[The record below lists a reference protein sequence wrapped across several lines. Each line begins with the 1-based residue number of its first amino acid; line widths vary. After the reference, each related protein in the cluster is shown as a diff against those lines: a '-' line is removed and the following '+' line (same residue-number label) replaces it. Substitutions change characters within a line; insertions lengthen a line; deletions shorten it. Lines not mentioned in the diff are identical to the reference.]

1 MSELR
6 KLQLIEKDMLDYF
19 VEICNENGIEYWIDF
34 GTLLGAVRYKGF
46 IPWDDDIDIGM
57 DRKSYNK
64 LLSIYKNYE
73 DHPEIS
79 IEFFKN
85 RLIKIFS
92 KKNYVLDDKLEKGK
106 ITIDI
111 FPFDYY
117 SNIKLMKFIDKYFI
131 NLTSERNE
139 KGKKKFNLKNISKF
153 WRSQILRK
161 IFRKKFFLK
170 FIISDKEP
178 LYVGRGLDAHFNLV
192 LLAFDDFYPL
202 KKIEFEGGLYTVPSN
217 YDAYLREIYG
227 DYLKIPPESERE
239 SHHSINKII

>member
-19 VEICNENGIEYWIDF
+19 VEICNENGIEYWLDF
-34 GTLLGAVRYKGF
+34 GTLLGAVRHKGF

-227 DYLKIPPESERE
+227 DYLKIPLNLKE
-239 SHHSINKII
+239 NLIIQ

>member
-1 MSELR
+1 MTELR
-6 KLQLIEKDMLDYF
+6 KLQLIEKEILSQF
-19 VEICNENGIEYWIDF
+19 VEICNENGVEYWLDF
-34 GTLLGAVRYKGF
+34 GTLLGAVRHQGF

-57 DRKSYNK
+57 DRKNYNK

-79 IEFFKN
+79 MEFLKN
-85 RLIKIFS
+85 RRLKVFS
-92 KKNYVLDDKLEKGK
+92 KKNYIINDKLEKKK

-131 NLTSERNE
+131 NLTSERDG

-161 IFRKKFFLK
+161 IFRKKFFLN
-170 FIISDKEP
+170 FIISNKKP

-192 LLAFDDFYPL
+192 LLEFDEFYPL
-202 KKIEFEGGLYTVPSN
+202 KKLEFEGKLYNVPSN
-217 YDAYLREIYG
+217 YDTYLKEIYG

-239 SHHSINKII
+239 YHHSISKII

>member
-19 VEICNENGIEYWIDF
+19 VEICNENGIEYWLDF
-34 GTLLGAVRYKGF
+34 GTLLGAVRHKGF

-92 KKNYVLDDKLEKGK
+92 KKNYVLDDKLEKEK

>member
-19 VEICNENGIEYWIDF
+19 VEICNENGIEYWLDF
-34 GTLLGAVRYKGF
+34 GTLLGAVRHKGF

-161 IFRKKFFLK
+161 IFRKNFFLK

>member
-19 VEICNENGIEYWIDF
+19 VEICNENGIEYWLDF
-34 GTLLGAVRYKGF
+34 GTLLGAVRHKGF

-92 KKNYVLDDKLEKGK
+92 KKNYVLDDKLEKEK

-202 KKIEFEGGLYTVPSN
+202 KKIEFEGELYTVPSN

>member
-19 VEICNENGIEYWIDF
+19 VEICNENGIEYWLDF
-34 GTLLGAVRYKGF
+34 GTLLGAVRHKGF

-170 FIISDKEP
+170 FIISNKEP

-227 DYLKIPPESERE
+227 DYLKIPPEFERE

>member
-19 VEICNENGIEYWIDF
+19 VEICNENGIEYWLDF
-34 GTLLGAVRYKGF
+34 GTLLGAVRHKGF

-227 DYLKIPPESERE
+227 DYLKIPPEFERE